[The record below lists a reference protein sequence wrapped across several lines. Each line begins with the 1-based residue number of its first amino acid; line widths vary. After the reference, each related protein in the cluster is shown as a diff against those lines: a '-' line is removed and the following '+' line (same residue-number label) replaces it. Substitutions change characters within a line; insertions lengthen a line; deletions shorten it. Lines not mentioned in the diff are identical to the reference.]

1 MKNKSTRLT
10 YNICNRPRKP
20 DNGDE
25 KYSPRKLFSADRRRA
40 RKPKQRTITDG
51 CYNRDTA
58 KPVTAK
64 TVKLHV
70 G

>member
-1 MKNKSTRLT
+1 MAMKNIHPASSFPPT
-10 YNICNRPRKP
+10 
-20 DNGDE
+20 
-25 KYSPRKLFSADRRRA
+25 AAA